1 MSYRNTKIQ
10 FRVHSN
16 PILPFRFRIVFSLL
30 FLLWGQNSQ
39 AGLWDKVNSKMG
51 KCGTWLN
58 STVKGAADAVDQ
70 AAREIAE
77 SAELKK
83 KFDDALAKVGT
94 VAGQINEAIC
104 VGTDCTTKFVF
115 TFTTSIPG
123 AIVRVVRF
131 DSSLAAIKEQILLP
145 SLGLLQIFKEAKV
158 AGDSKTMAWASAKIT
173 VLALES
179 EPKFVKIIGTQA
191 TNVVSTAGGVVTSLV
206 IPASGPNLPKEIAVI
221 IRDTLIEKFKKIFW
235 GSDKI
240 NLNEMDEAEQLGAT
254 MVQKIIAKL
263 KEYSVNLDFD
273 AEVAKWVEENR
284 PQ

>member
-1 MSYRNTKIQ
+1 MSYRNSKIQ

-16 PILPFRFRIVFSLL
+16 PILLFRSLIVFSLL
-30 FLLWGQNSQ
+30 FLLSGQNSQ
-39 AGLWDKVNSKMG
+39 AGLWDKVNGKMNQ
-51 KCGTWLN
+51 CGSWLN
-58 STVKGAADAVDQ
+58 STINGAAKAVDQ
-70 AAREIAE
+70 TAREIAE

-83 KFDDALAKVGT
+83 KFDDALTKVGT

-131 DSSLAAIKEQILLP
+131 DSSLAAIKEQVLLP

-179 EPKFVKIIGTQA
+179 EPKFIKIIGTQA

-206 IPASGPNLPKEIAVI
+206 VPASGPNLPKEIAVI

-235 GSDKI
+235 GGDKV
-240 NLNEMDEAEQLGAT
+240 NLNEMVEAEQLGAT